1 MNELLLLKLRNAIA
15 QKEAIIANM
24 NMETAHRGEWSCN
37 WNQMIDSE
45 MREIASL
52 LDEIEKEVVNG

>member
-1 MNELLLLKLRNAIA
+1 MKELLLLKLRNAIA

-24 NMETAHRGEWSCN
+24 NMETTHHGGWSCN

-45 MREIASL
+45 MQEITSL
-52 LDEIEKEVVNG
+52 LDEIEALP